1 MDATRGAGTTHP
13 FGSPV
18 LVGFV
23 SLNFSFLCYVFVD
36 HWFFLLVIALSVG
49 LRITSSDYPFGILDL
64 RLLITLLV
72 S

>member
-1 MDATRGAGTTHP
+1 MR
-13 FGSPV
+13 
-18 LVGFV
+18 LEEQELRIGFV

-36 HWFFLLVIALSVG
+36 HWFLGFFLLVIALSVG

-64 RLLITLLV
+64 RLLITPLV